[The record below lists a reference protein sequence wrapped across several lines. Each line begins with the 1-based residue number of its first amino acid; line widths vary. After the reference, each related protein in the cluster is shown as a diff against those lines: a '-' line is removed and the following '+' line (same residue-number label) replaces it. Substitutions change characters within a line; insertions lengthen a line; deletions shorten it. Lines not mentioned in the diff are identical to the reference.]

1 MTSERT
7 PIDQIINGNEA
18 LSSSGVETAIRY
30 IQRDIAE
37 INIKLDD
44 KYVTKEEFI
53 PVRNVVYGMVAII
66 LVAVIGAIVTLVLR
80 K

>member
-1 MTSERT
+1 M
-7 PIDQIINGNEA
+7 PIDAIIDGNQRLAEG
-18 LSSSGVETAIRY
+18 GVETAIRY

-44 KYVTKEEFI
+44 KYVTKDEFI
-53 PVRNVVYGMVAII
+53 PVRNVVYGLVGII
-66 LVAVIGAIVTLVLR
+66 LLSVIGAILTIVLR